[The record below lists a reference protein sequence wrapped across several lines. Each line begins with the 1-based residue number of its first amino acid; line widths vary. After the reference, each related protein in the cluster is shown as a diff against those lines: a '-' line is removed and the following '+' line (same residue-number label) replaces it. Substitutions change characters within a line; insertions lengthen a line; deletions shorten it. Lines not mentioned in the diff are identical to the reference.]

1 MSTYKVQPVYAEMIL
16 GWLDLDRLEIPDAG
30 FDDVLRF
37 MSWNFKGGTLG
48 DYPMMFPSESSM
60 TCFPSGSSMHL
71 VEEGYADKNY
81 TALRALVARRARD
94 QRKRTRAFADWAA
107 SYAACRAISRMEGC
121 TRPAVSGLHSVY
133 VLMSRLW
140 TSALTKVRGEVL
152 RHTDVFTREMCAA
165 SAASSHLHVPT
176 ALEIASAVSS
186 ATAAS
191 RLPSLLEIVDD
202 IVRLV
207 RHVGSPEARQ
217 TARTVGRRVLSGDI
231 SVAGADFTDLRTA
244 SIRIANT
251 NLRSGHGWACFIH
264 GEDLHVLSRSD
275 IVRLHQLAISI
286 SSGLYATIAQACVA
300 PGSERLAVRAIGL
313 AYEAQVDR
321 VLSMALKCPPGDEV
335 YACKALKRAF
345 SAYLGELSGPL
356 CATET
361 VELWEEAFS
370 TKHADPGILARWV
383 DEIRPWSAGTAFNLG
398 KVYKVCPAPD
408 ASPALTLIERHEMV
422 TNRNMME
429 VGAQDTF
436 RTALR
441 AQILRAYIRGPGVR
455 LSLRNDAIKPAWW
468 SSYKAAKFD
477 DVPSAEIHEYL
488 AWEGTATMPA
498 RTPQDPSVWKDS
510 GLGWDSW
517 DVAVDPFRNPMHGN
531 MLTRMIFD
539 PQCPMPGVRHTPAE
553 HAHKIDTKPEGHKD
567 PARGIYSGNIA
578 ERLNQSWM
586 EAAVDDVAQFHPAY
600 MIGADAETREARVR
614 ALTDRVHKP
623 NEVAVYYSFDISGWS
638 PRMPPEAQEISHQLW
653 AELYNENLFR
663 SARTINEAARIYMN
677 KGGFTGWYFNTG
689 SNLEGYNGKEM
700 TMILIALMARTVLI
714 WRRELVAARLATVAT
729 ARGLAAMLLAYIDDG
744 LAKLVLPRGPAA
756 AMFELFKEC
765 TVREFGACGYKIEVS
780 KCYPSDRFAVFLN
793 EPYLAGHHVV
803 HGTRAAMTICA
814 ENTEPHTTIL
824 ERVTSVATGC
834 RGAVAAGLDG
844 LTATLLLAYHVYR
857 HIREWVFRP
866 DPVASA
872 VWAMFPRAWG
882 GLGCPTALQMS
893 TSGGGS
899 ASVESVY
906 CAQKWAQISLPARRC
921 FLICA
926 RSTFSNRTPTGIL
939 LSPLG
944 GRLKDGPM
952 IESRVPDAVRLALA
966 NLRSAARLSALAE
979 EFLAFSSPD
988 SLADYAGALVHLSTD
1003 TTLQDQLL
1011 RDLASAHPHALFS
1024 AFAQRIEKSATLIK
1038 LIGFRSV
1045 LRIIKANRRD
1055 AVMSYRIMK
1064 ARSGGI

>member
-16 GWLDLDRLEIPDAG
+16 GWLDLDRLEINGAM

-48 DYPMMFPSESSM
+48 DYHMELPSESSM
-60 TCFPSGSSMHL
+60 TRFPTGNSTDL
-71 VEEGYADKNY
+71 VRHGYASSDY
-81 TALRALVARRARD
+81 IALRALVARRARD

-107 SYAACRAISRMEGC
+107 SFGACCAISRLEG
-121 TRPAVSGLHSVY
+121 TTGPALSGLHAVY

-140 TSALTKVRGEVL
+140 DSAQVKVKGESL
-152 RHTDVFTREMCAA
+152 RHTEVFVREVCAA
-165 SAASSHLHVPT
+165 SAAASHLHVPT
-176 ALEIASAVSS
+176 ALELAAAVSAS
-186 ATAAS
+186 TVAS
-191 RLPSLLEIVDD
+191 RLPALLEVVDEV
-202 IVRLV
+202 VRLV
-207 RHVGSPEARQ
+207 RCIGSPEARQ
-217 TARTVGRRVLSGDI
+217 TARSVGRRVLSGEI
-231 SVAGADFTDLRTA
+231 NVTNADFTEFRTVP
-244 SIRIANT
+244 IRVANT
-251 NLRSGHGWACFIH
+251 AFRAGHGWACFIH
-264 GEDLHVLSRSD
+264 NATLYVLSRSD
-275 IVRLHQLAISI
+275 VVRLHQLVVSI

-300 PGSERLAVRAIGL
+300 PGPERKRALAVGT
-313 AYEAQVDR
+313 AYEAQVSR
-321 VLSMALKCPPGDEV
+321 VLMAALKCPPGDEV
-335 YACKALKRAF
+335 YACKGLKRAF
-345 SAYLGELSGPL
+345 SAYLGEISGPL
-356 CATET
+356 CAAET
-361 VELWEEAFS
+361 DELWEEALS
-370 TKHADPGILARWV
+370 TRHADPAILTAWC

-422 TNRNMME
+422 TNRNTMQAN
-429 VGAQDTF
+429 AQDTF
-436 RTALR
+436 RDALR

-455 LSLRNDAIKPAWW
+455 LALRNEAVKPRWWDAYR
-468 SSYKAAKFD
+468 SSKFD
-477 DVPSAEIHEYL
+477 DVPSDEIHTYL
-488 AWEGTATMPA
+488 HWEGTATMPA

-517 DVAVDPFRNPMHGN
+517 DVAVDPHRNAMHGN

-539 PQCPMPGVRHTPAE
+539 SQCPMPGTRHTPVE

-586 EAAVDDVAQFHPAY
+586 EAAVDEVAQFHPAY
-600 MIGADAETREARVR
+600 MIGADAEVRENRVR
-614 ALTDRVHKP
+614 ALTDRVHSS
-623 NEVAVYYSFDISGWS
+623 NEIAVYYSFDISGWS
-638 PRMPPEAQEISHQLW
+638 PRMPPEAQEISHQIW
-653 AELYNENLFR
+653 AELYDEDLFR
-663 SARTINEAARIYMN
+663 SARTINERARIYMN
-677 KGGFTGWYFNTG
+677 KGGFTGWYINTG

-714 WRRELVAARLATVAT
+714 WRREIVAAGLATPNG

-744 LAKLVLPRGPAA
+744 LAKLVLPRAQAA
-756 AMFELFKEC
+756 AMFELFKTC
-765 TVREFGACGYKIEVS
+765 TVREFGACGYQIEVS

-814 ENTEPHTTIL
+814 ENTEPHTTLL

-844 LTATLLLAYHVYR
+844 LTATMLLAYHVYR
-857 HIREWVFRP
+857 HIREWIVRP
-866 DPVASA
+866 DPVAAA

-899 ASVESVY
+899 ASVESVH
-906 CAQKWAQISLPARRC
+906 CAQKWAQISPPARKC
-921 FLICA
+921 FLTCA
-926 RSTFSNRTPTGIL
+926 RATFSDRSAMGIM

-952 IESRVPDAVRLALA
+952 IESRVPDAVRAALSR
-966 NLRSAARLSALAE
+966 LRLTSRLSPLAE
-979 EFLAFSSPD
+979 EFLAFSSPE
-988 SLADYAGALVHLSTD
+988 SLADYAGALIHMSPDSTI
-1003 TTLQDQLL
+1003 QDQLL
-1011 RDLASAHPHALFS
+1011 RDLASAHPHSLFS

-1038 LIGFRSV
+1038 LIGYRQV
-1045 LRIIKANRRD
+1045 LRIIRANRRD
-1055 AVMSYRIMK
+1055 AVDSYRIMK